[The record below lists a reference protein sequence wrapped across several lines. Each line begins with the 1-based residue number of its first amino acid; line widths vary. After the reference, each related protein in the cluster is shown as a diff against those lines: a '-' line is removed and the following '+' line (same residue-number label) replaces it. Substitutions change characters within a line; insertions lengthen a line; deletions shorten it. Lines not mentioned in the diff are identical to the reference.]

1 MNAKFRIFA
10 LLVLVLA
17 TPVAGASVAVDSANY
32 PIWVERDNRVD
43 ALAPGD
49 RLSVGD
55 VVRTGATGR
64 VWLALE
70 DGSVV
75 KLGQGARFV
84 IERTELIE
92 SGDADILD
100 AAFNVLQGAFR
111 FTSRFFAP
119 RREAG
124 HRLSFRVG
132 AITAGIRGT
141 DIWGRAAADRDF
153 VALLEGIIEVA
164 SDGDAT
170 RRLTEPLTL
179 YARDK
184 GQPAGDVQVV
194 DLATVQSLAPETELD
209 AGTGIA
215 NTSGPFG
222 LVLMSLRS
230 EAAVE
235 PSIRRFRQAGFPVVA
250 QAVDVDGTAHT
261 RILLTGLVDRQ
272 AADNLRRLLARQL
285 SIGDAWILRAR

>member
-1 MNAKFRIFA
+1 MNAIFRLFA
-10 LLVLVLA
+10 LLVLVGM
-17 TPVAGASVAVDSANY
+17 TPAAVASVAVDSANY
-32 PIWVERDNRVD
+32 PVWFERAGRID

-49 RLSVGD
+49 RLSTGD
-55 VVRTGATGR
+55 IVRTGSTGR
-64 VWLALE
+64 VWLALD

-84 IERTELIE
+84 IERTELRE
-92 SGDADILD
+92 SGGADLLD

-111 FTSRFFAP
+111 FTSRFFSP

-141 DIWGRAAADRDF
+141 DIWGRAADDRDF
-153 VALLEGIIEVA
+153 VALLEGIIEVG
-164 SDGDAT
+164 SDRDVT
-170 RRLTEPLTL
+170 QRMTEPLTL
-179 YARDK
+179 YAREK

-209 AGTGIA
+209 AGAGIA
-215 NTSGPFG
+215 TTTGPFG

-235 PSIRRFRQAGFPVVA
+235 PSVRRLRRAGFPAVA
-250 QAVDVDGTAHT
+250 QPAEINGVAYT

-272 AADNLRRLLARQL
+272 AADNLRGLVARQL
-285 SIGDAWILRAR
+285 SIGDAWILRSR